1 MDKKIIDYGTTHPVT
16 VVSSQMVVVT
26 VVDENN
32 EGYFLIG
39 HGLNPLP
46 KVDDKGTIV
55 FTKHNGPTK
64 GYWKYYPEKK
74 EKA

>member
-1 MDKKIIDYGTTHPVT
+1 MMEKIVDYGTTHSVT
-16 VVSSQMVVVT
+16 VLDVKNVVIT

-39 HGLNPLP
+39 HGLKTLP

-64 GYWKYYPEKK
+64 GYWKYYPKTK
-74 EKA
+74 